1 MDFETLPP
9 EINSGRMY
17 CGPGPGS
24 IMAAATAWGQ
34 LADRLYDTAAN
45 YRAVTSKLVRGPQ
58 APAAI
63 AMTQAAAP
71 YIGWLNATA
80 AQAEHAAT
88 QAAAAASAHESALAA
103 MVPPQAI
110 NANRAQLISLATTNY
125 LGQTSPA
132 IADIDAEY
140 EQMWATDA
148 DAMYAYAGASAD
160 ASTVTPFTSPPATTA
175 GPVGQG
181 AATGR
186 ASGAWILR
194 LAPEIILA
202 GNQVIPTIPEALRAL
217 FSSPLTSFRTSLSSV
232 TSPLSKLSSLSAPSG
247 FAITHLNRLN
257 KAAASMSFSPNQGRV
272 SGAAFTADF
281 GRGSS
286 IGTLSVPRGWVTE
299 IAISPVIVELQ
310 RGWVGKPIRLVKATG
325 AQPVGPAGFCQTS
338 GTNSGDRVR
347 VRERAA
353 DCLGRQCDS
362 KDS

>member
-1 MDFETLPP
+1 MGAGGSRRPLNDTEQVKHDDALLNVRDRIEIAIPKGFRQRPIQPSAPP
-9 EINSGRMY
+9 HIEREQWTSKRYRRKSLGECIAVRPGIDNGGRH
-17 CGPGPGS
+17 GRGE
-24 IMAAATAWGQ
+24 

-181 AATGR
+181 AVTGR

-232 TSPLSKLSSLSAPSG
+232 TSPLSNLSSLSAPSG

-257 KAAASMSFSPNQGRV
+257 KAAASCRSHRTRV
-272 SGAAFTADF
+272 
-281 GRGSS
+281 
-286 IGTLSVPRGWVTE
+286 V
-299 IAISPVIVELQ
+299 
-310 RGWVGKPIRLVKATG
+310 
-325 AQPVGPAGFCQTS
+325 
-338 GTNSGDRVR
+338 
-347 VRERAA
+347 
-353 DCLGRQCDS
+353 
-362 KDS
+362 